1 MQLCSWRLA
10 GAGLRLSKRR
20 GCCYSCRA
28 QGGQSTLL
36 RCPSLSSPEGKT
48 SSDQSLPPILQA
60 SLADAQRPLHAQFPF
75 ALPGQQQQ
83 QLQPAAEG
91 PAGGGELALAG
102 PGLANAVGEYNC
114 FLNVI
119 VQCLW
124 YCAEFREQVGGAGL
138 GLMNIFRL
146 SYWGPV

>member
-1 MQLCSWRLA
+1 MCAYIL
-10 GAGLRLSKRR
+10 
-20 GCCYSCRA
+20 
-28 QGGQSTLL
+28 
-36 RCPSLSSPEGKT
+36 
-48 SSDQSLPPILQA
+48 LQA
-60 SLADAQRPLHAQFPF
+60 SLAEAQETQRLQHAKQWAASPPQ
-75 ALPGQQQQ
+75 APGQQQQ
-83 QLQPAAEG
+83 QQPQQPAEG
-91 PAGGGELALAG
+91 PAGGGGELALAG

-146 SYWGPV
+146 SYWGPYRYIRP